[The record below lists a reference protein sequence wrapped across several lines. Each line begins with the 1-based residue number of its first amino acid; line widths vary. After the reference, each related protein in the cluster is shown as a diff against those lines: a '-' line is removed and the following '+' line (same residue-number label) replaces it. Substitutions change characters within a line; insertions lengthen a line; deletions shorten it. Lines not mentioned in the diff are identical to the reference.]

1 MKNQQQTESTALAQ
15 EIERLEA
22 RRVAITAEV
31 DTARATLDAA
41 RRKYVPGTGED
52 SQITAAQNRVS
63 ALAATVE
70 SITDELSGLGE
81 KLLVAQNAEK
91 QTSEAAR
98 IAVLESEQAK
108 LLAEHDAVTAQTD
121 AAVENAAVRIVEIRA
136 RYFALSQE
144 RSQLLREDRKFLS
157 NDDFLIP
164 RDVSPPMEIAVTI
177 HERSR
182 ATTPERF
189 GNKLP
194 QRN

>member
-22 RRVAITAEV
+22 RRVSITAEV
-31 DTARATLDAA
+31 DTARAMLDAA

-70 SITDELSGLGE
+70 SITDELSGLRA
-81 KLLVAQNAEK
+81 KLLATQDIER
-91 QTSEAAR
+91 QQ
-98 IAVLESEQAK
+98 LESARVAELEREQAK
-108 LLAEHDAVTAQTD
+108 LIKEHDALTTQTDEAVNHTAQ
-121 AAVENAAVRIVEIRA
+121 RIIELRT

-164 RDVSPPMEIAVTI
+164 RAVSAPMELAMTI
-177 HERSR
+177 LERSR

-189 GNKLP
+189 GNELP

>member
-1 MKNQQQTESTALAQ
+1 MKNQQQTESTTLAQ
-15 EIERLEA
+15 EIERLEV

-70 SITDELSGLGE
+70 SITEQLSDLRA
-81 KLLVAQNAEK
+81 KLLAAQDLER
-91 QTSEAAR
+91 QQ
-98 IAVLESEQAK
+98 LESARVAELEREQAK
-108 LLAEHDAVTAQTD
+108 LIKEHDLLTAQTD
-121 AAVENAAVRIVEIRA
+121 EAVNHTAQRIIDLRT
-136 RYFALSQE
+136 RYFAASQE

-164 RDVSPPMEIAVTI
+164 RAVSAPMELAMTI
-177 HERSR
+177 LERSR

-189 GNKLP
+189 GNKLA
-194 QRN
+194 QMA

>member
-1 MKNQQQTESTALAQ
+1 MKNQQQTEAIALVQ

-22 RRVAITAEV
+22 RRASITAEV

-41 RRKYVPGTGED
+41 RRKYVPSTGED

-63 ALAATVE
+63 ALAATIE
-70 SITDELSGLGE
+70 SITDELSALGE

-91 QTSEAAR
+91 QASETAR

-108 LLAEHDAVTAQTD
+108 LLTEHDALTAQTD
-121 AAVENAAVRIVEIRA
+121 AAVENAAVRIVELRA
-136 RYFALSQE
+136 RYFAASQE

-164 RDVSPPMEIAVTI
+164 RAVSAPMELAMTI
-177 HERSR
+177 LERR
-182 ATTPERF
+182 GATTPERF
-189 GNKLP
+189 GNELP
-194 QRN
+194 